1 MVDFSEKTLAC
12 LGKVRRGDDPVA
24 AAHALLKDLLK
35 PYGDDPYLTYR
46 YEHSLRVAGR
56 GIEIAEGENWEARPL
71 LLACLLHD
79 AGYPECKT
87 REDFDHHQDVSARI
101 AESFLDAIGYDED
114 EAKRICRAIR
124 IHNLWDVVPEDA
136 TPFELSVRDADDLD
150 RFDVL
155 RTYMKGG
162 AIVGNSLIC
171 DRSSA
176 QVIAECEAQLQKIEK
191 DSLHQC
197 ATPTARKLWNAQM
210 GERKAYFDRLIGQ
223 MKSTQEAEAR
233 LLRIADGK

>member
-1 MVDFSEKTLAC
+1 MDFSEETLAC
-12 LGKVRRGDDPVA
+12 LRNVHGGDNPVA

-35 PYGDDPYLTYR
+35 PYGDDSYLTYR

-56 GIEIAEGENWEARPL
+56 GMQIAKGENWEVRPL
-71 LLACLLHD
+71 LLACILHD

-87 REDFDHHQDVSARI
+87 EDDFAHHQEVSARI
-101 AESFLDAIGYDED
+101 AESFLDAIGYDKD
-114 EAKRICRAIR
+114 EAKLICRAIR
-124 IHNLWDVVPEDA
+124 IHNLWDDVPENA

-155 RTYMKGG
+155 RTCMKGN

-176 QVIAECEAQLQKIEK
+176 QVIAECEAQLEKIEK
-191 DSLHQC
+191 DSAHLC
-197 ATPTARKLWNAQM
+197 ATPTARKLWNEQL
-210 GERKAYFDRLIGQ
+210 GERKAYFDRLINQ
-223 MKSTQEAEAR
+223 MKSTQEMEAR
-233 LLRIADGK
+233 LLCIAEEK